1 MPREDT
7 IIQVSS
13 ILGCLGTSLKGKH
26 TVLIVTAP
34 YPPPKILFE
43 SFFFILFLY
52 IQRPHFSLIG
62 WWLFFH
68 CTLKHGPF
76 YVLLTT
82 SLATMNTFM

>member
-13 ILGCLGTSLKGKH
+13 ILGCLGKH

-34 YPPPKILFE
+34 HPQKILFE

-52 IQRPHFSLIG
+52 IQRPHFSLTG

-82 SLATMNTFM
+82 PLATMNTFM